1 MFPNVFMNK
10 LVGVTINTSRILL
23 ILYWFSPVS
32 IIIILYIIFFQ
43 MPSSAHAGVYVFN
56 NVQFNKQI
64 RLKFQ
69 QNV

>member
-1 MFPNVFMNK
+1 
-10 LVGVTINTSRILL
+10 
-23 ILYWFSPVS
+23 
-32 IIIILYIIFFQ
+32 